1 MLNQKQLFNN
11 MTVNHNNLLIEWNKQ
26 YPTITKNFKPYHD
39 CQGRCI
45 DITKP
50 HIPCLGM
57 YPQAKG
63 SINPECLTIKNMK
76 SHGLGETPFAI
87 QDIVHAS
94 PDDKASDF
102 NQTIFQA
109 SIAKD
114 PQNYKELHNNLQ
126 NRINFIVEIQ
136 HLNYPNIVPCIYVF
150 GDGVFDFY
158 QFDIV
163 NIIIPGLLYVVNIN
177 GVSCHLVKG
186 MHPSYVTQNIT
197 PEKRSFVR
205 KEMIMTLKLAKEL
218 FGTKEIIINPDYVFS
233 KITDEDTNTSY
244 KELCKMI
251 DIKESNTRL
260 PDNMKHLRLLKYIWQ
275 TVKEPLEKLKKQI
288 GNEAFI
294 SVISKSSFSSLS
306 KLSFYEFTTFL
317 LDKDFKTSDVV
328 TILGGA
334 FGSHA
339 AKQSLNVIN
348 LLFEKGFK
356 TSDVVTILGGAFGSH
371 AAKESSNVINLL
383 FEKGFKTSD
392 VVTILGGNFGSHA
405 AKESLNVINLL
416 FEKEFKTSDIVT
428 ILGGGF
434 GSHAAKDGSLNVI
447 NLLFEKGFKTTDVV
461 TILGGNFGSHAA
473 KEESLN
479 VINLLFEKD
488 FKTTDVVTILGANF
502 GSHAIKHGV
511 KVINMLKEFKLENDQ
526 IVKLIGMSSNF
537 GSHISKDWVKPVLA
551 DMFKIKCITTEHI
564 CSIFAHTYLPM
575 NEKTTKLVLEDLKK
589 CKGKKGVLLVIDKV
603 RQKGAKNVYRK

>member
-1 MLNQKQLFNN
+1 MSNKTQLFNN
-11 MTVNHNNLLIEWNKQ
+11 MTSNHNNLLIKWTHQ
-26 YPTITKNFKPYHD
+26 YPTIIKDFKPYHD

-45 DITKP
+45 DITKL

-63 SINPECLTIKNMK
+63 AINPECLTITNMK
-76 SHGLGETPFAI
+76 SYGLGETPFAI
-87 QDIVHAS
+87 QNIVHAS
-94 PDDKASDF
+94 PDEKASDF
-102 NQTIFQA
+102 NQKIFQD

-114 PQNYKELHNNLQ
+114 PQNYKELLNNLQ

-136 HLNYPNIVPCIYVF
+136 HLNHPNIVPCIYVF
-150 GDGVFDFY
+150 GDSVFDFY

-163 NIIIPGLLYVVNIN
+163 NIIIPGLLYVVDIN

-205 KEMIMTLKLAKEL
+205 KEMIMTLKLANEL
-218 FGTKEIIINPDYVFS
+218 FGTKEIIINPDDVFS

-251 DIKESNTRL
+251 DIKESNRL

-275 TVKEPLEKLKKQI
+275 TVKEPLEKLKKQL

-294 SVISKSSFSSLS
+294 SVLSNSSFSSLS
-306 KLSFYEFTTFL
+306 KLSFYEFTTCL
-317 LDKDFKTSDVV
+317 LDKGFKTSDVVTILGGAFGSHVAKEGSLNVINLLFDKGFKTSDVVTILGGNFGSHAAKDTLNVINLLFDNGFKTSDVV

-339 AKQSLNVIN
+339 SKDGSLNVINLLFEKGFKTSDVVTIIGGHFGSHASKDGSLNVIN

-371 AAKESSNVINLL
+371 ASKESLNVINLL

-405 AKESLNVINLL
+405 E
-416 FEKEFKTSDIVT
+416 
-428 ILGGGF
+428 
-434 GSHAAKDGSLNVI
+434 
-447 NLLFEKGFKTTDVV
+447 
-461 TILGGNFGSHAA
+461 
-473 KEESLN
+473 
-479 VINLLFEKD
+479 
-488 FKTTDVVTILGANF
+488 
-502 GSHAIKHGV
+502 KHGD
-511 KVINMLKEFKLENDQ
+511 KVIDMLKEFKLKNDQ
-526 IVKLIGMSSNF
+526 IVKLVGTSSTF
-537 GSHISKDWVKPVLA
+537 GSHIRKDWVKPVLA
-551 DMFKIKCITTEHI
+551 DMFKIKYITTEHI
-564 CSIFAHTYLPM
+564 CSIFSHKLLPM

-603 RQKGAKNVYRK
+603 RQRGPKNVYRK

>member
-11 MTVNHNNLLIEWNKQ
+11 MTVNHNNLLVKWNKQ
-26 YPTITKNFKPYHD
+26 YPTVIKNFKPYHD

-50 HIPCLGM
+50 HIPCVGM

-94 PDDKASDF
+94 PYEKASDF

-136 HLNYPNIVPCIYVF
+136 HLNHPNIVPCIYVF
-150 GDGVFDFY
+150 GDSVFDFY

-205 KEMIMTLKLAKEL
+205 KEMNMTLKLAKEL
-218 FGTKEIIINPDYVFS
+218 FGTKEIIINPDDVFS
-233 KITDEDTNTSY
+233 KITEEDTNTSY

-294 SVISKSSFSSLS
+294 SVISNSSFSSLS
-306 KLSFYEFTTFL
+306 KLSFYEFTTCL
-317 LDKDFKTSDVV
+317 LD
-328 TILGGA
+328 
-334 FGSHA
+334 
-339 AKQSLNVIN
+339 
-348 LLFEKGFK
+348 KGFK
-356 TSDVVTILGGAFGSH
+356 TSDVVTILGGTFGSH

-383 FEKGFKTSD
+383 FEKGFKTSE
-392 VVTILGGNFGSHA
+392 VVTILGGTF
-405 AKESLNVINLL
+405 
-416 FEKEFKTSDIVT
+416 
-428 ILGGGF
+428 
-434 GSHAAKDGSLNVI
+434 
-447 NLLFEKGFKTTDVV
+447 
-461 TILGGNFGSHAA
+461 
-473 KEESLN
+473 
-479 VINLLFEKD
+479 
-488 FKTTDVVTILGANF
+488 
-502 GSHAIKHGV
+502 
-511 KVINMLKEFKLENDQ
+511 
-526 IVKLIGMSSNF
+526 
-537 GSHISKDWVKPVLA
+537 
-551 DMFKIKCITTEHI
+551 
-564 CSIFAHTYLPM
+564 
-575 NEKTTKLVLEDLKK
+575 
-589 CKGKKGVLLVIDKV
+589 
-603 RQKGAKNVYRK
+603 